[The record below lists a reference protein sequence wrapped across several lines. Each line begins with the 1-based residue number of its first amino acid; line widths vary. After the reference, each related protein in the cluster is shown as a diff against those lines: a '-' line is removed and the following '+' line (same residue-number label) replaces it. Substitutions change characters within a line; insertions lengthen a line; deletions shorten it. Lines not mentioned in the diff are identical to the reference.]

1 MDLLAAII
9 DSPEV
14 GFDLDQA
21 RAILRFRFTA
31 LQLKRM
37 RELADRNNRVGLTP
51 VERAQLDSF
60 LRVGDFLD
68 RLQAKARAMLKNA

>member
-1 MDLLAAII
+1 
-9 DSPEV
+9 
-14 GFDLDQA
+14 
-21 RAILRFRFTA
+21 
-31 LQLKRM
+31 M